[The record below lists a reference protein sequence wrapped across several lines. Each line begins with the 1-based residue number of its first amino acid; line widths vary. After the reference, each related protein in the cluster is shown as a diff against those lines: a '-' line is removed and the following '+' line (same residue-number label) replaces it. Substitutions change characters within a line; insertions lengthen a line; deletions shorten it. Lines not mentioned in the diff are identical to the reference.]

1 MFKNIPLTLKLFL
14 PPAIALFGMLLFV
27 GYTAVQLDDNDNR
40 LVSLE
45 KQRYPTLEAADNV
58 IFQFSR
64 LPGLLN
70 SAVAAGERDT
80 LDEASDVL
88 ADVHAR
94 LRDLEPLT
102 AERADRHREIQ
113 AWSAA
118 IKRYADN
125 AFASSGQL
133 LDGAAFDDLRP
144 HFDRMASDLKNAQA
158 LGEQFRSHAYAD
170 FQSSLTQVRADNA
183 TTTRVGYLL
192 SFCLLL
198 VVSASAAWVIR
209 QVMSNVRGVIGSLKT
224 IASGDGDLTRRV
236 QVDSSDEIGE
246 MIGLFNGLLDSLQGT
261 LRQVIETAAP
271 LEQMSRELHRLTQGA
286 EDSARSQQE
295 RTESIS
301 RDIDTM
307 TNSIQEVAQRSE
319 QASEQASAAARQANE
334 ARHNIDSLS
343 LSIGDLGN
351 SVLSSV
357 QAMEQLE
364 AETQHVGSVLTV
376 IRSIAEQTN
385 LLALNAAIEAARA
398 GEQGRGF
405 AVVAD
410 EVRNLAQKTT
420 ASTAQIQDIIQR
432 LQNSASSVL
441 HAMNLNGEKARSSIQ
456 RSEHATQ
463 TLEAITG
470 AVRQIDE
477 LNAGIARF
485 TNEQIGLS
493 RSIQQDTERLQQDT
507 QATTQ
512 GADATARLGEQLV
525 GTGNHLRSATAQF
538 RI

>member
-1 MFKNIPLTLKLFL
+1 MFKNISLTLKLFL
-14 PPAIALFGMLLFV
+14 PPAIALFGLLLFV
-27 GYTAVQLDDNDNR
+27 GYTAVQLDDNDSR

-102 AERADRHREIQ
+102 AERADRHRELQ

-125 AFASSGQL
+125 ALASSGQL

-183 TTTRVGYLL
+183 TTTHVGYLL

-198 VVSASAAWVIR
+198 LVSASAAWVIR
-209 QVMSNVRGVIGSLKT
+209 QVMGNVRGVIASLRT

-236 QVDSSDEIGE
+236 HVDSSDEIGE

-271 LEQMSRELHRLTQGA
+271 LEQMSRELHRLTQDA

-307 TNSIQEVAQRSE
+307 TNSIQEVAQRSG

-343 LSIGDLGN
+343 SSIGDLGN
-351 SVLSSV
+351 SVLGSV

-410 EVRNLAQKTT
+410 EVRNLAQKTA

-432 LQNSASSVL
+432 LQSSASGVL
-441 HAMNLNGEKARSSIQ
+441 HAMNLNGEKARTSIE

-463 TLEAITG
+463 TLEAITK

-493 RSIQQDTERLQQDT
+493 RSIQQDTEKLQQDT